1 MLALEYV
8 NDKSKYKRC
17 SFNFIIVG
25 TSPKLVQLVTYLI
38 VHINMHTYVV
48 INIHIIVLNLLFLFK
63 VHSFSIK
70 ISNNR

>member
-48 INIHIIVLNLLFLFK
+48 INIHIIVS
-63 VHSFSIK
+63 V
-70 ISNNR
+70 